1 MIQPNF
7 SELEWR
13 LQRALEL
20 MLATPNTTTS
30 RVYTS
35 KIGEALEAFRTGNAE
50 TDLTY
55 NGWRAVRGE
64 QMRAFR
70 SLRRSLDILREK
82 ADEHALDDIPSTRVV
97 YTDEEELI
105 AFTKQVISWLGTH
118 KAEWSWIPESIQDLE
133 GHLLEA
139 KALKVKES
147 EAFQRYVVAGK
158 VRVAGY
164 DEAFGI
170 YRDFVRDGRN
180 DFGHLDAFDALKLRV
195 D

>member
-13 LQRALEL
+13 LSRALEL

-30 RVYTS
+30 RVYTTKVS
-35 KIGEALEAFRTGNAE
+35 EAFEAFRTGNAE

-64 QMRAFR
+64 QMRSFR
-70 SLRRSLDILREK
+70 ALRRSLDILREK

-97 YTDEEELI
+97 YTDEDELI
-105 AFTKQVISWLGTH
+105 AYTKQVLSWLGTQSQ
-118 KAEWSWIPESIQDLE
+118 KWAWIPSAIHELES
-133 GHLLEA
+133 HLLEA
-139 KALKVKES
+139 KALKAKEA
-147 EAFQRYVVAGK
+147 EAFQRYVIAGK
-158 VRVAGY
+158 IRIAGY

-170 YRDFVRDGRN
+170 YRDFVRDARN